1 VLFSSIA
8 WLNPHGLYPAAAFLI
23 LWCLAPIFARLISL
37 PPEKV
42 LFDEISVEHAL
53 SLRLEGRRIW
63 RFFTTFVGAKDHYL
77 PPDNFQEDPDP
88 VVAHRSSPTNLG
100 LYLLSTLS
108 ARDFGWIGSI
118 DMADRLEAT
127 LDTMQKLQR

>member
-1 VLFSSIA
+1 
-8 WLNPHGLYPAAAFLI
+8 
-23 LWCLAPIFARLISL
+23 

-63 RFFTTFVGAKDHYL
+63 RFFTTFVSEKDNHL

-88 VVAHRSSPTNLG
+88 VVAHRSSPTNMG

-118 DMADRLEAT
+118 DMAERLEAT
-127 LDTMQKLQR
+127 LDTMQNLQRFRGHFFNWYDTETLNTLKPQYVST